1 LQHPTSI
8 WTCIQ
13 LAFKLAFQP
22 ALKPEFQPLTLYL
35 KSHRL
40 EKYICI
46 HGHFYQP
53 PRENAWLE
61 VIEVQDSAHPYHDWN
76 ERISAE
82 CYGPNTASRIL
93 NEKGVINNIIN
104 NYSKISFNFG
114 PTLLSWMESN
124 DRETYDAILEADRQS
139 VESFGGHG
147 SALAQ
152 GYNHMIMPLAT
163 SRDKETQIIWGIR
176 DFVHRFNRIP
186 EGMWLAETAVDT
198 ETLEL
203 LVKHN
208 IKFTVLAPRQA
219 KSFRKKDDLQW
230 TSAEKGIDTRRPY
243 EYRLP
248 SGKSIV
254 LFFYDGAISQDVAF
268 DGLLNDGRKLAERL
282 ISNLD
287 KTSTEPQLSH
297 IATDGETYGH
307 HHKHGDM
314 ALAFCLDYIERN
326 SKVKLTNYAQ
336 FLSLRAPAF
345 EAQIHERSSW
355 SCVHGVERWRNDCGC
370 NTGGKP
376 SWNQRWRK
384 PLRDALDWLRDELE
398 KIFVREA
405 SPILKDPWVARDEYI
420 SVILRRNDETIKK
433 FLRDHCSQTV
443 DPSQVLRLMEVQR
456 NAMLMYTSCG
466 WFFDEVSGIE
476 TTQIMQYACR
486 AMQLVSQISEVNLEL
501 EFRKRLEEIP
511 SNVPSLGNASHV
523 YSKFVLP
530 SKINLQRVG
539 MHYAVASIFEEDLES
554 FPVFNYST
562 ANEIFIRKEAGEQ
575 KLVLG
580 VTKVKSNVTRSEKK
594 FAFAVIYMGKHNI
607 IGNIS
612 LDMEEER
619 FASMQA
625 RMIAAFEE
633 ARLGDVIGLMQT
645 YFGPEKYTIW
655 QLFQDEKRK
664 VFNFITYQSM
674 LDLEDS
680 LRRIYNRDYP
690 LVMALANNGIPIPNA
705 YRTSFEYILN
715 ADLIK
720 CFQTEKIN
728 IRIVE
733 RVMTELVKWDL
744 RIEDPVKVER
754 MAGESIFK
762 ELKRL
767 AAERESLKRI
777 ERLNRLFPL
786 LERFSLRPNLY
797 RSQNLYFEIS
807 KDNHDNDSRSPEW
820 LKQFTLLGENMGVKV

>member
-1 LQHPTSI
+1 MSLWPDILTVPI
-8 WTCIQ
+8 
-13 LAFKLAFQP
+13 
-22 ALKPEFQPLTLYL
+22 PLNT
-35 KSHRL
+35 HCL
-40 EKYICI
+40 EKYICV

-93 NEKGVINNIIN
+93 NDHGVITNIIN
-104 NYSKISFNFG
+104 NYSRISFNFG
-114 PTLLSWMESN
+114 ATLLSWMEQN
-124 DRETYDAILEADRQS
+124 DRDTYDAILEADKLSR
-139 VESFGGHG
+139 ESFGGHG

-152 GYNHMIMPLAT
+152 VYNHIIMPLAT

-176 DFVHRFNRIP
+176 DFVHRFKRHP

-198 ETLEL
+198 ESLEL
-203 LVKHN
+203 LANHG

-219 KSFRKKDDLQW
+219 KAFRKVGEPQW

-243 EYRLP
+243 LYPLP

-254 LFFYDGAISQDVAF
+254 LFFYDGDISQGVAF
-268 DGLLNDGRKLAERL
+268 DGLLNDGRKLADRL
-282 ISNLD
+282 LGRLD
-287 KTSTEPQLSH
+287 KNSTEPQLSH

-326 SKVKLTNYAQ
+326 SKAKLTNYAQ
-336 FLSLRAPAF
+336 FLELSPPT
-345 EAQIHERSSW
+345 HEIQVHENSSW

-370 NTGGKP
+370 NSGGKP
-376 SWNQRWRK
+376 NWNQRWRK
-384 PLRDALDWLRDELE
+384 PLRESLDWLRDELSVLFE
-398 KIFVREA
+398 KEGGLIF
-405 SPILKDPWVARDEYI
+405 KDPWNARNEYI
-420 SVILRRNDETIKK
+420 DVILQRNDETIEK
-433 FLRDHCSQTV
+433 FIQEHCIQSVPPPQM
-443 DPSQVLRLMEVQR
+443 LRLMEVQR
-456 NAMLMYTSCG
+456 NTMLMYTSCG

-501 EFRKRLEEIP
+501 EFRKRLEQIP
-511 SNVPSLGNASHV
+511 SNAPALGNASNI
-523 YSKFVLP
+523 YTKFVLP

-539 MHYAVASIFEEDLES
+539 MHYAVASIFEEDMES
-554 FPVFNYST
+554 FPVFNYTT
-562 ANEIFIRKEAGEQ
+562 ANEVFVRKEAGEQ

-580 VTKVKSNVTRSEKK
+580 VTKVRSNVTRSEQR

-625 RMIAAFEE
+625 RMITAFEE

-715 ADLIK
+715 ADLLN
-720 CFQTEKIN
+720 CFQSEKIN
-728 IRIVE
+728 IRMVE
-733 RVMTELVKWDL
+733 RVMSELVKWDL
-744 RIEDPVKVER
+744 RIEDPGKVER
-754 MAGESIFK
+754 LAGESIFK
-762 ELKRL
+762 ELKRI
-767 AAERESLKRI
+767 AAEPESLKRI

-786 LERFSLRPNLY
+786 MVRFNLRPSLY

-807 KDNHDNDSRSPEW
+807 KDNSDNESRSPEW
-820 LKQFTLLGENMGVKV
+820 LSQFTLLGENMGVKV

>member
-1 LQHPTSI
+1 M
-8 WTCIQ
+8 
-13 LAFKLAFQP
+13 
-22 ALKPEFQPLTLYL
+22 
-35 KSHRL
+35 

-76 ERISAE
+76 ERIAAE

-93 NEKGVINNIIN
+93 NEKGAITNIIN
-104 NYSKISFNFG
+104 NYSRISFNFG
-114 PTLLSWMESN
+114 ATLLSWMEQN
-124 DRETYDAILEADRQS
+124 DHETYAAILEADRVS
-139 VESFGGHG
+139 VDAFGGHG

-152 GYNHMIMPLAT
+152 VYNHMILPLAT
-163 SRDKETQIIWGIR
+163 TRDKETQILWGIR
-176 DFVHRFNRIP
+176 DFVHRFNRLP

-198 ETLEL
+198 ESLEL
-203 LVKHN
+203 LAKHD
-208 IKFTVLAPRQA
+208 IKFTILAPRQA
-219 KSFRKKDDLQW
+219 KGFRKIGETQW
-230 TSAEKGIDTRRPY
+230 VSADEGIDTRRPY
-243 EYRLP
+243 VCNLP
-248 SGKSIV
+248 SGRSIV
-254 LFFYDGAISQDVAF
+254 LFFYDGDISQSVAF
-268 DGLLNDGRKLAERL
+268 SGLLNDGHKLAERL
-282 ISNLD
+282 LSSLD
-287 KTSTEPQLSH
+287 KTSQEVQLCH

-314 ALAFCLDYIERN
+314 ALASCLDYIEKF
-326 SKVKLTNYAQ
+326 SKARLTNYAH
-336 FLSLRAPAF
+336 FLSLAPPLW
-345 EAQIHERSSW
+345 EAQIHENSSW

-376 SWNQRWRK
+376 AWNQRWRK
-384 PLRDALDWLRDELE
+384 PLRDSLDWLRDELAA
-398 KIFVREA
+398 IFENEG
-405 SPILKDPWVARDEYI
+405 SGIFKDPWLARNDYI
-420 SVILRRNDETIKK
+420 NVILRRNDETIRK
-433 FLRDHCSQTV
+433 FMRDHCSHTV
-443 DPSQVLRLMEVQR
+443 EPPQVLRLMEVQR

-501 EFRKRLEEIP
+501 EFRKRLEHIP
-511 SNVPSLGNASHV
+511 SNVPTLANASNI
-523 YSKFVLP
+523 YTKFVLP

-554 FPVFNYST
+554 FPVFNYTT
-562 ANEIFIRKEAGEQ
+562 ANEIFVRKEAGEQ

-580 VTKVKSNVTRSEKK
+580 VTKVRSNVTRSEKK

-715 ADLIK
+715 ADLLN
-720 CFQTEKIN
+720 CFQSEKIN
-728 IRIVE
+728 IRMVE

-744 RIEDPVKVER
+744 RIEDPGKVER
-754 MAGESIFK
+754 LAGESIFK
-762 ELKRL
+762 ELKRI
-767 AAERESLKRI
+767 AAERDSFKRI

-786 LERFSLRPNLY
+786 MIKFNLRPSLY

-807 KDNHDNDSRSPEW
+807 RDNTDNDSRSPEW

>member
-1 LQHPTSI
+1 
-8 WTCIQ
+8 
-13 LAFKLAFQP
+13 
-22 ALKPEFQPLTLYL
+22 
-35 KSHRL
+35 L

-93 NEKGVINNIIN
+93 NEEGVIRNIIN

-114 PTLLSWMESN
+114 PTLLSWMETN
-124 DRETYDAILEADRQS
+124 DRETYDAILEADRLS
-139 VESFGGHG
+139 LATFGHG
-147 SALAQ
+147 SAMAQ
-152 GYNHMIMPLAT
+152 VYNHMIMPLANAHD
-163 SRDKETQIIWGIR
+163 RETQVIWGIR
-176 DFVHRFNRIP
+176 DFVHRFNRYP
-186 EGMWLAETAVDT
+186 EGMWLAETAVDAS
-198 ETLEL
+198 TLEL
-203 LVKHN
+203 LATHDM
-208 IKFTVLAPRQA
+208 KFTVLAPRQA
-219 KSFRKKDDLQW
+219 KAFRKIGESNW
-230 TSAEKGIDTRRPY
+230 TLTEKGFDTTRPY
-243 EYRLP
+243 QYILP
-248 SGKSIV
+248 SGKSIA
-254 LFFYDGAISQDVAF
+254 LFFYDGDISQGVAF
-268 DGLLNDGRKLAERL
+268 DGLLNDGRKLADRL
-282 ISNLD
+282 ISAFD
-287 KTSTEPQLSH
+287 KTPDGQLSH

-314 ALAFCLDYIERN
+314 ALAFCLDFIERN
-326 SKVKLTNYAQ
+326 SKVRLTNYSQ
-336 FLSLRAPAF
+336 FLSMGQPTF
-345 EAQIHERSSW
+345 EVQIFENSSW
-355 SCVHGVERWRNDCGC
+355 SCVHGVERWRSDCGC
-370 NTGGKP
+370 NTGARP
-376 SWNQRWRK
+376 TWNQKWRK
-384 PLRDALDWLRDELE
+384 PLRETLDWLRDELE
-398 KIFVREA
+398 KIFEREA
-405 SPILKDPWVARDEYI
+405 GAILKDPWAARNDYV
-420 SVILRRNDETIKK
+420 SVILKRNDETIKK
-433 FLRDHCSQTV
+433 FLRDHCSQAV
-443 DPSQVLRLMEVQR
+443 DPPQVLRLMEVQR

-511 SNVPSLGNASHV
+511 SNVATLANASNI
-523 YSKFVLP
+523 YTKFVLP
-530 SKINLQRVG
+530 SRINLQRVG

-554 FPVFNYST
+554 FPIFNYST
-562 ANEIFIRKEAGEQ
+562 ANEIFVRKEAGEQ

-580 VTKVKSNVTRSEKK
+580 VTKVRSNTTRSEKK

-612 LDMEEER
+612 LDMEEEK

-705 YRTSFEYILN
+705 YRTTFEYILN
-715 ADLIK
+715 ADLLK

-728 IRIVE
+728 IRMVE
-733 RVMTELVKWDL
+733 RVMTELAKWDL
-744 RIEDPVKVER
+744 RMEDPGKVEHL
-754 MAGESIFK
+754 AGESIFK

-767 AAERESLKRI
+767 SSEGESLKRI

-786 LERFSLRPNLY
+786 LIKFNLRPNLY
-797 RSQNLYFEIS
+797 KSQNLYFEIS
-807 KDNHDNDSRSPEW
+807 RRDREVEGRSAEW
-820 LKQFTLLGENMGVKV
+820 EKQFIVLGENLGVKV

>member
-1 LQHPTSI
+1 
-8 WTCIQ
+8 
-13 LAFKLAFQP
+13 
-22 ALKPEFQPLTLYL
+22 
-35 KSHRL
+35 L

-93 NEKGVINNIIN
+93 SDRGVINNIIN

-114 PTLLSWMESN
+114 ATLLSWMETN
-124 DRETYDAILEADRQS
+124 DRETYDAILHADK
-139 VESFGGHG
+139 ESIETFGGHG
-147 SALAQ
+147 SAMAQ
-152 GYNHMIMPLAT
+152 VYNHMIMPLAT

-176 DFVHRFNRIP
+176 DFVHRFNRLP

-198 ETLEL
+198 ESLEL
-203 LVKHN
+203 LAKHE

-219 KSFRKKDDLQW
+219 RSFRKIGGIEW
-230 TSAEKGIDTRRPY
+230 TEAGAGFDTRRPY
-243 EYRLP
+243 LYRLP
-248 SGKSIV
+248 SGKSMV
-254 LFFYDGAISQDVAF
+254 LFFYDGEISQGVAF

-282 ISNLD
+282 INSLD
-287 KTSTEPQLSH
+287 KTSAEPQLSH

-314 ALAFCLDYIERN
+314 ALAFCLDLIEKD
-326 SKVKLTNYAQ
+326 STAKLTNYAQ
-336 FLSLRAPAF
+336 FLAF
-345 EAQIHERSSW
+345 HPPGFEIQIHERSSW
-355 SCVHGVERWRNDCGC
+355 SCVHGVERWRSDCGC
-370 NTGGKP
+370 STGSKP

-384 PLRDALDWLRDELE
+384 PLREALDWLRDELE
-398 KIFVREA
+398 IIFERET
-405 SPILKDPWVARDEYI
+405 SRILKDPWAARNEYI
-420 SVILRRNDETIKK
+420 NVILSRNDETIKK
-433 FLRDHCSQTV
+433 FLRDHCSQAV
-443 DPSQVLRLMEVQR
+443 DPPVVLRLMEVQR

-476 TTQIMQYACR
+476 TTQILQYACR
-486 AMQLVSQISEVNLEL
+486 AMQLVSQISEMNLEL
-501 EFRKRLEEIP
+501 EFRKRLEDIP
-511 SNVPSLGNASHV
+511 SNVPALGNASAI

-554 FPVFNYST
+554 FPVFNYTT

-612 LDMEEER
+612 IEMDEDH
-619 FASMQA
+619 FASMQV

-705 YRTSFEYILN
+705 YKTSFEYILN

-728 IRIVE
+728 IRLVE

-744 RIEDPVKVER
+744 RIEDPGKVER
-754 MAGESIFK
+754 FAGESIFK
-762 ELKRL
+762 ELKRIG
-767 AAERESLKRI
+767 AEDESLKRV

-786 LERFSLRPNLY
+786 LVKFNLRPNLY

-807 KDNHDNDSRSPEW
+807 RDNHDNEMRSPEW
-820 LKQFTLLGENMGVKV
+820 LSQFTLLGNNLGVKVA

>member
-1 LQHPTSI
+1 
-8 WTCIQ
+8 
-13 LAFKLAFQP
+13 
-22 ALKPEFQPLTLYL
+22 
-35 KSHRL
+35 L

-76 ERISAE
+76 ERIAAE

-93 NEKGVINNIIN
+93 NDKGAITNIIN
-104 NYSKISFNFG
+104 NYSRISFNFG
-114 PTLLSWMESN
+114 ATLLSWMEQN
-124 DRETYDAILEADRQS
+124 DRETYDAIIEADKLS
-139 VESFGGHG
+139 VEVFDGHG
-147 SALAQ
+147 SAVAQ
-152 GYNHMIMPLAT
+152 VYNHMIMPLAT
-163 SRDKETQIIWGIR
+163 STDKETQIVWGIR
-176 DFVHRFNRIP
+176 DFVHRFNRMP

-198 ETLEL
+198 ESLEL
-203 LVKHN
+203 LARHG
-208 IKFTVLAPRQA
+208 IRFTVLAPRQA
-219 KSFRKKDDLQW
+219 KAFRKIGEAPW
-230 TSAEKGIDTRRPY
+230 TSAEKGFDIRRPY
-243 EYRLP
+243 ICNLP
-248 SGKSIV
+248 SGNTIV
-254 LFFYDGAISQDVAF
+254 LFFYDGDISQAVAF
-268 DGLLNDGRKLAERL
+268 NGLLNDGHKLAERL
-282 ISNLD
+282 ISSLD
-287 KTSTEPQLSH
+287 KISSEPQLSH

-314 ALAFCLDYIERN
+314 ALAFCLDYIQTN
-326 SKVKLTNYAQ
+326 SKVKLTNYAH
-336 FLSLRAPAF
+336 FLSLAAPAF
-345 EAQIHERSSW
+345 EIQIHEESSW

-384 PLRDALDWLRDELE
+384 PLRETLDWLRDELALIFE
-398 KIFVREA
+398 KEGTKIF
-405 SPILKDPWVARDEYI
+405 KDPWAARNDYI
-420 SVILRRNDETIKK
+420 NVILRRNDDTIRK
-433 FLRDHCSQTV
+433 FMRDHCSRAV
-443 DPSQVLRLMEVQR
+443 EPEEVLRLMEVQR

-486 AMQLVSQISEVNLEL
+486 AMQLVSQISELNLEL
-501 EFRKRLEEIP
+501 EFRKRLEDIP
-511 SNVPSLGNASHV
+511 SNVPSLANASNV
-523 YSKFVLP
+523 YNKFVLP

-539 MHYAVASIFEEDLES
+539 MHYAVASIFEEDMES
-554 FPVFNYST
+554 FPVFNYTT

-580 VTKVKSNVTRSEKK
+580 VTKVRSNVTRSEKK

-612 LDMEEER
+612 LDMEEDR

-633 ARLGDVIGLMQT
+633 SRLGDVIGLMQT

-674 LDLEDS
+674 LDLEES

-690 LVMALANNGIPIPNA
+690 LVTALANNGIPIPNA
-705 YRTSFEYILN
+705 YKTSFEYILN
-715 ADLIK
+715 ADLLK

-728 IRIVE
+728 IRMVE

-744 RIEDPVKVER
+744 RIEDPGKVER
-754 MAGESIFK
+754 LAGESIFK
-762 ELKRL
+762 ELKRIS
-767 AAERESLKRI
+767 AEGESLKRI

-786 LERFSLRPNLY
+786 LVRFNLRPNLY

-807 KDNHDNDSRSPEW
+807 RDNADNDLRSPEW
-820 LKQFTLLGENMGVKV
+820 MNQFILLGQNMGVKV

>member
-1 LQHPTSI
+1 M
-8 WTCIQ
+8 
-13 LAFKLAFQP
+13 
-22 ALKPEFQPLTLYL
+22 
-35 KSHRL
+35 

-93 NEKGVINNIIN
+93 NKSGVINHIIN

-114 PTLLSWMESN
+114 ATLLSWMENN
-124 DRETYDAILEADRQS
+124 DRETYDAILEADR
-139 VESFGGHG
+139 ESIQTFGGHG

-152 GYNHMIMPLAT
+152 VYNHMIMPLAT

-176 DFVHRFNRIP
+176 DFVYRFNRMP

-198 ETLEL
+198 ESLEL
-203 LVKHN
+203 LARHK

-219 KSFRKKDDLQW
+219 KSFRKLGDLQW
-230 TSAEKGIDTRRPY
+230 ISSDKGFDTRRPY
-243 EYRLP
+243 LYRLP
-248 SGKSIV
+248 SGASIV
-254 LFFYDGAISQDVAF
+254 LFFYDGYISQGVAF
-268 DGLLNDGRKLAERL
+268 DGLLNDGRKLADQL
-282 ISNLD
+282 INSLD
-287 KTSTEPQLSH
+287 QTSREPQLSH

-314 ALAFCLDYIERN
+314 ALAFCLDYIEN
-326 SKVKLTNYAQ
+326 NAKAKLTNYAQ
-336 FLSLRAPAF
+336 FLSLHAPVF
-345 EAQIHERSSW
+345 EVQIHESSSW

-376 SWNQRWRK
+376 FWNQRWRK
-384 PLRDALDWLRDELE
+384 PLRNALDWLRDELE
-398 KIFVREA
+398 IIYEREA
-405 SPILKDPWVARDEYI
+405 SLILKDPWVARDEYI
-420 SVILRRNDETIKK
+420 GVILRRNDETIKK
-433 FLRDHCSQTV
+433 FLYDHCKLIV
-443 DPSQVLRLMEVQR
+443 DPPQVLRLLEVQR

-466 WFFDEVSGIE
+466 WFFDEISGIE
-476 TTQIMQYACR
+476 TTQILQYACR

-511 SNVPSLGNASHV
+511 SNVPSLENASHV
-523 YSKFVLP
+523 YSKIVLP

-562 ANEIFIRKEAGEQ
+562 SNEIFIRKEAGEQ

-580 VTKVKSNVTRSEKK
+580 VTKVSSNVTRSEKK

-612 LDMEEER
+612 LDMEEDR

-625 RMIAAFEE
+625 RMVAAFEE

-690 LVMALANNGIPIPNA
+690 LVMALGNNGIPIPNA
-705 YRTSFEYILN
+705 YKTSFEYILN
-715 ADLIK
+715 IDLIK

-728 IRIVE
+728 IRMVE

-744 RIEDPVKVER
+744 RIEDPGKVER
-754 MAGESIFK
+754 FAGESIFK
-762 ELKRL
+762 ELKRI
-767 AAERESLKRI
+767 AGEIESLKRI

-786 LERFSLRPNLY
+786 LVKFNLRPNLY

-807 KDNHDNDSRSPEW
+807 KSNCVNDNLSPEW
-820 LKQFTLLGENMGVKV
+820 LKQFTLLGDNMGVKVE

>member
-1 LQHPTSI
+1 M
-8 WTCIQ
+8 
-13 LAFKLAFQP
+13 
-22 ALKPEFQPLTLYL
+22 
-35 KSHRL
+35 
-40 EKYICI
+40 EKYICV

-93 NEKGVINNIIN
+93 NEKGGITDIVN

-114 PTLLSWMESN
+114 ATLLSWMEQN
-124 DRETYDAILEADRQS
+124 DREAYDAILEADRTS
-139 VESFGGHG
+139 VEMFEGHG
-147 SALAQ
+147 SAIAQ
-152 GYNHMIMPLAT
+152 IYNHMIMPLANR
-163 SRDKETQIIWGIR
+163 RDKETQVIWGIR
-176 DFVHRFNRIP
+176 DFIHRFNRMP
-186 EGMWLAETAVDT
+186 EGMWLSETAVDI

-203 LVKHN
+203 LVSHE
-208 IKFTVLAPRQA
+208 IKFTILAPRQA
-219 KSFRKKDDLQW
+219 KAFRKIGESEW
-230 TSAEKGIDTRRPY
+230 TNADHIDTRRPY
-243 EYRLP
+243 VCNLP
-248 SGKSIV
+248 SGRSIV
-254 LFFYDGAISQDVAF
+254 LFFYDGDISQGVAF
-268 DGLLNDGRKLAERL
+268 SGLLNDGHKLATTL
-282 ISNLD
+282 INALD
-287 KTSTEPQLSH
+287 KSSDEPQLCH
-297 IATDGETYGH
+297 IATDGESYGH

-314 ALAFCLDYIERN
+314 ALAFCLNFIEKN
-326 SKVKLTNYAQ
+326 SKIRLTNYAH
-336 FLSLRAPAF
+336 FLSLHAPVY
-345 EAQIHERSSW
+345 EAQIHENSSW

-376 SWNQRWRK
+376 TWNQRWRK
-384 PLRDALDWLRDELE
+384 PLRDTLDWLRDELTVIFE
-398 KIFVREA
+398 KEA
-405 SPILKDPWVARDEYI
+405 SEIFHDPWLARNEYI
-420 SVILRRNDETIKK
+420 NVILRRNEETIRK
-433 FLRDHCSQTV
+433 FMRDHCSQAV
-443 DPSQVLRLMEVQR
+443 EPQQVLRLMEVQR

-486 AMQLVSQISEVNLEL
+486 AMQLAGQISEVNLEL
-501 EFRKRLEEIP
+501 EFRKKLESVP
-511 SNVPSLGNASHV
+511 SNVHTLGNAANV
-523 YSKFVLP
+523 YTKSVLP

-554 FPVFNYST
+554 FPVFNYTT
-562 ANEIFIRKEAGEQ
+562 ANEIFVRKEAGEQ

-580 VTKVKSNVTRSEKK
+580 VTKVRSNVTRSEKK

-612 LDMEEER
+612 LDMEEEK

-655 QLFQDEKRK
+655 ELFQDEKRK

-690 LVMALANNGIPIPNA
+690 LVMALSNNGIPIPNA

-715 ADLIK
+715 ADLLK
-720 CFQTEKIN
+720 SFQTEKIN
-728 IRIVE
+728 IRTVE
-733 RVMTELVKWDL
+733 RVMGELVKWDL
-744 RIEDPVKVER
+744 RIEDPGKVER
-754 MAGESIFK
+754 LAGESIFK

-767 AAERESLKRI
+767 ANERDSLKRI
-777 ERLNRLFPL
+777 DRLNRLFPL
-786 LERFSLRPNLY
+786 MEKFKLRPNLY

-807 KDNHDNDSRSPEW
+807 KDSNDNGSRSPEW
-820 LKQFTLLGENMGVKV
+820 MKQFILLGENMGVKV